1 MNYAPVYITLGDR
14 PLPILKRIE
23 GLGASKKQTDETYNR
38 RKWIPW
44 LLFLAGIPFLCV
56 DLASMALGY
65 PFLGMTCIMG
75 VCWLAALAMGLNLR
89 KIRMADFHPDLKTSY
104 EVIRTLRDDLQP
116 KSVFLGH
123 IDLTGAEQEK
133 KILRENKDARGRVT
147 KLYSD
152 EWLRLKAKLYDGNV
166 LRVSVSHKI
175 KKRDSYWGR
184 GRSGKSKLKP
194 AKTKGN
200 FNELNVRI
208 AVNPE
213 LYEIVP
219 SPEIQNGATIGPYY
233 VQSIDTNGGM
243 VTLICATSKLQ
254 NAPGDILSVLQ
265 AGYTLLKRK
274 R

>member
-1 MNYAPVYITLGDR
+1 MSYAPVYITLGDR

-23 GLGASKKQTDETYNR
+23 GLNASKKQTDDTYNQ

-44 LLFLAGIPFLCV
+44 LLFLAGIPFLCI
-56 DLASMALGY
+56 DLASMAFGY
-65 PFLGMTCIMG
+65 PFLGMTCILA
-75 VCWLAALAMGLNLR
+75 VCWLAAIVMGLNLR

-123 IDLTGAEQEK
+123 IDLTGAEQDK
-133 KILRENKDARGRVT
+133 KVLRENKDVRGRVT
-147 KLYSD
+147 KLYND

-166 LRVSVSHKI
+166 LRVSANHKI
-175 KKRDSYWGR
+175 KKRDAYWGR
-184 GRSGKSKLKP
+184 GSSGKSKWKP
-194 AKTKGN
+194 AKSKGN
-200 FNELNVRI
+200 FHELNVRI
-208 AVNPE
+208 AVNPD

-219 SPEIQNGATIGPYY
+219 SPEIQIGSIIGPYS
-233 VQSIDTNGGM
+233 VQEIDTNGGM
-243 VTLICATSKLQ
+243 VTLTCATSKLQ
-254 NAPGDILSVLQ
+254 NTPGDILTVLQ